1 MEGWKDGTSKKKGST
16 KNESIPHF
24 SDGTFF
30 LDDEMKQT
38 THDSPIHESPSLR
51 DEKARFL
58 VISVFAIW
66 NRQSLGYH
74 VMRSWTLMRKF
85 GWLPMDFG
93 THKSVD
99 RAIGFGRFATPF
111 WLT

>member
-1 MEGWKDGTSKKKGST
+1 MEGWKDGTSKKKEAQKMNRSHT
-16 KNESIPHF
+16 FQMPR
-24 SDGTFF
+24 FF

-38 THDSPIHESPSLR
+38 THDSPIHESPSLG